1 MRETVQIALL
11 VRAVVTFGTNLSGV
25 VPAPAQAGPGVTI
38 PAQGGPG
45 I

>member
-11 VRAVVTFGTNLSGV
+11 VRAVVTFGSNLSGAA
-25 VPAPAQAGPGVTI
+25 PGPAQAGPGVTI
-38 PAQGGPG
+38 PAQAGPG